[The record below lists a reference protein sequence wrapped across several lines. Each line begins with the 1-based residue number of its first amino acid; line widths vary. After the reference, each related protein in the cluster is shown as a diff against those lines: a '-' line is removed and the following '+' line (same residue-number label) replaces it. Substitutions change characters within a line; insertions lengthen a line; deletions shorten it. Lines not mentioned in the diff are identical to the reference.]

1 MEVVEPEEPQP
12 RQRLRNQKRSMMI
25 DSEEDNDANNEL
37 DVGTKENKNLIGNMM
52 KKSMG
57 ATSVNLKK

>member
-1 MEVVEPEEPQP
+1 
-12 RQRLRNQKRSMMI
+12 MMI
-25 DSEEDNDANNEL
+25 DSEEEDNDANNEL

-52 KKSMG
+52 KKNMG